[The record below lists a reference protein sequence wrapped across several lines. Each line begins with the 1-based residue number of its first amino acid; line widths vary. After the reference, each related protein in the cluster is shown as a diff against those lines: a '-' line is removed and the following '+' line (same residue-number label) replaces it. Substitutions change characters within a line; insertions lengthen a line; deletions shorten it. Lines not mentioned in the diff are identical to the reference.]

1 MLKCFPLYSAALHA
15 QVLSEHLE
23 DLHPVLNLENGLCIW
38 RHSWVAVPSCGK
50 RIHCLFHACL
60 NLSKDFKIFLK
71 NLHVWAYV
79 IQNTFSTRSYYL
91 WLLLISST
99 ISHFKKKNR
108 EEGRGGWVWS
118 RVSVPEW
125 GKNCL
130 VRVRIFFFFF
140 LAANSRYF

>member
-38 RHSWVAVPSCGK
+38 RHSWVALPSCGK

-99 ISHFKKKNR
+99 ISHLKKKI
-108 EEGRGGWVWS
+108 GRRVEVVECEVEFQFLSGEKIVWW
-118 RVSVPEW
+118 E
-125 GKNCL
+125 L
-130 VRVRIFFFFF
+130 EFFFFF